1 MLGQFAFETTAEVV
15 LVADESL
22 SGALSQKFAFGCQ
35 EVKEGLAGAA
45 AFHRG
50 GVHDPYVSLHT
61 EVVVARIRLTLRIRP
76 AALRSRL
83 L

>member
-22 SGALSQKFAFGCQ
+22 SGALSQKLASGCQ
-35 EVKEGLAGAA
+35 EVKEGLAFVGL
-45 AFHRG
+45 G
-50 GVHDPYVSLHT
+50 PGQG